1 MFESVDEDRAADAT
15 GGLSSSS
22 SSGSGVKAGVEGQI
36 KALETTLEELRRRRG
51 ASS

>member
-1 MFESVDEDRAADAT
+1 MFESVDEDRVADAA
-15 GGLSSSS
+15 GGSSIS
-22 SSGSGVKAGVEGQI
+22 SSGRQGGVEGQI